1 MPAALGG
8 EPLADGREATRWLR
22 HHIKMQGAWAAISGL
37 QNMLHNT
44 IEANVIHRNIVI
56 SACAS
61 VAAWSSAWALLKNFR
76 AASVEATA
84 ISYGAALAS
93 VKHGWHHALALS
105 DALLLCGL
113 SSNSIIMTSVAAALQ
128 QGLQWQRSLVLA
140 TGSRALPPS
149 VICHNALASAYGKCA
164 LWPAALQIL
173 MAQKSLAMQP
183 DASTVGTATD
193 AFACSS
199 LWKSALHIL
208 HGMMG
213 WQIRCHQIAYH
224 SAASACAAERCW
236 KEVYGLLECMALR
249 LTELTA
255 RSFNVAISTLPD
267 RANWSDASALLE
279 VLSSKALKPSTVS
292 FNSQVDASG
301 RDWSSSVAILE
312 TMKAED
318 TAPDRLS
325 CNSALSTC
333 SSDEAWQMALSI
345 AGQSHRHEPLDVI
358 GMNSAACACQR
369 HWEEVLNLIAGL
381 LPKTVLPSPISL
393 NTVLSSCE
401 RCLQWPQALAILRS
415 WPQLRTRKDII
426 SYNSSISACE
436 PSWTQGLECFSDVL
450 RNQLLPDL
458 VTYNAACHSSSPAS
472 WLSSLMIFSHLNHS
486 KLAADKISC
495 GTVLDACSLG
505 FSWGGALQTLLQM
518 HSQTLRANTWTVS
531 SAVSSCEMSLHPSA
545 ALGSV
550 LRFRS

>member
-1 MPAALGG
+1 
-8 EPLADGREATRWLR
+8 
-22 HHIKMQGAWAAISGL
+22 MQGAWAAISGL
-37 QNMLHNT
+37 QNMLRNT

-61 VAAWSSAWALLKNFR
+61 VAAWSSAWAVLKNFR

-84 ISYGAALAS
+84 ISHGAAVAS
-93 VKHGWHHALALS
+93 MKHGWHHALALS

-113 SSNSIIMTSVAAALQ
+113 RSNSIIMTSVAAALQ

-140 TGSRALPPS
+140 VGSRALPPS
-149 VICHNALASAYGKCA
+149 VICQNALASTYGKVA
-164 LWPAALQIL
+164 LWPATLHIL

-193 AFACSS
+193 AFTCSR

-208 HGMMG
+208 HGMMD
-213 WQIRCHQIAYH
+213 WEIRCHQIAYH
-224 SAASACAAERCW
+224 SAASACAADRCW
-236 KEVYGLLECMALR
+236 REVYRLLECMALR

-255 RSFNVAISTLPD
+255 RSFNVAISTLPET
-267 RANWSDASALLE
+267 AKWSDAFALLE
-279 VLSSKALKPSTVS
+279 ALSSKALEPSTVS
-292 FNSQVDASG
+292 FNSVDASRG
-301 RDWSSSVAILE
+301 HNWTSSVAILE
-312 TMKAED
+312 TMRAED

-345 AGQSHRHEPLDVI
+345 ADQSHRHESLDVI

-381 LPKTVLPSPISL
+381 LPNTVRPSSISL

-401 RCLQWPQALAILRS
+401 RCLQWPQALWILRS
-415 WPQLRTRKDII
+415 WPELRTRKDII

-436 PSWTQGLECFSDVL
+436 PSWTQGLECFSAVL

-458 VTYNAACHSSSPAS
+458 VTYNAACHSSCPAS

-486 KLAADKISC
+486 KLAADKVSC

-505 FSWGGALQTLLQM
+505 FSWGGALQTLQQM
-518 HSQTLRANTWTVS
+518 HGQTLRANSWTIS
-531 SAVSSCEMSLHPSA
+531 SAVSSCEMSLHPST
-545 ALGSV
+545 ALGFV
-550 LRFRS
+550 LRSVANLRPKRLDDTG

>member
-1 MPAALGG
+1 
-8 EPLADGREATRWLR
+8 
-22 HHIKMQGAWAAISGL
+22 MQGAWAAISGL
-37 QNMLHNT
+37 QNMLRNT

-61 VAAWSSAWALLKNFR
+61 VAAWSSAWAVLKNFR
-76 AASVEATA
+76 VASVEATA
-84 ISYGAALAS
+84 ISYGAAVAS
-93 VKHGWHHALALS
+93 MKHGWHHALALS

-113 SSNSIIMTSVAAALQ
+113 RSNSIIMTSVAAALQ

-140 TGSRALPPS
+140 VGSRALPPS
-149 VICHNALASAYGKCA
+149 VICQNALASTYGKVA
-164 LWPAALQIL
+164 LWPAALHIL

-193 AFACSS
+193 AFACSR

-208 HGMMG
+208 HGMMD
-213 WQIRCHQIAYH
+213 WEIRCHQIAYH
-224 SAASACAAERCW
+224 SAASACAADRCW
-236 KEVYGLLECMALR
+236 REVYRLLECMALR

-255 RSFNVAISTLPD
+255 RSFNVAISTLPET
-267 RANWSDASALLE
+267 AKWSDAFALLE
-279 VLSSKALKPSTVS
+279 ALSSKALEPSTVS
-292 FNSQVDASG
+292 FNSVDASRG
-301 RDWSSSVAILE
+301 HNWTSSVAILE
-312 TMKAED
+312 TMRAED

-345 AGQSHRHEPLDVI
+345 ADQSHRHESLDVI

-369 HWEEVLNLIAGL
+369 HWEEVLNLIAG
-381 LPKTVLPSPISL
+381 
-393 NTVLSSCE
+393 
-401 RCLQWPQALAILRS
+401 
-415 WPQLRTRKDII
+415 TRKDII

-436 PSWTQGLECFSDVL
+436 PCWTQGLECFSAVL

-486 KLAADKISC
+486 TLAADKVSC
-495 GTVLDACSLG
+495 GTALDACSLG
-505 FSWGGALQTLLQM
+505 FSWGGALQTFQQM
-518 HSQTLRANTWTVS
+518 QGQTLRANSWTIS
-531 SAVSSCEMSLHPSA
+531 SAVSSCEMSLHPST
-545 ALGSV
+545 ALGFV
-550 LRFRS
+550 LRSVANLRPKRLDDTG

>member
-1 MPAALGG
+1 
-8 EPLADGREATRWLR
+8 
-22 HHIKMQGAWAAISGL
+22 MQGAWAAISGL
-37 QNMLHNT
+37 QNMLRNT

-61 VAAWSSAWALLKNFR
+61 VAAWSSAWAVLKNFR

-84 ISYGAALAS
+84 ISYGAAVAS
-93 VKHGWHHALALS
+93 VKHGWHRALALS
-105 DALLLCGL
+105 DALLLYGL
-113 SSNSIIMTSVAAALQ
+113 RSNSIIMTSVAAAMQ

-140 TGSRALPPS
+140 AGSRALPPS
-149 VICHNALASAYGKCA
+149 VICQNALASAYGKCA
-164 LWPAALQIL
+164 LWPAALHIL
-173 MAQKSLAMQP
+173 MAQKSVAMQP

-193 AFACSS
+193 AFACSR

-208 HGMMG
+208 HGMMD

-224 SAASACAAERCW
+224 SAASACAADRCW
-236 KEVYGLLECMALR
+236 REVYGLLERMAFR

-255 RSFNVAISTLPD
+255 RSFNVAISTLPET
-267 RANWSDASALLE
+267 AKWSDAFALLE
-279 VLSSKALKPSTVS
+279 ALSSKALEPSTVS
-292 FNSQVDASG
+292 FNSKVDACG
-301 RDWSSSVAILE
+301 HWASSVAILE
-312 TMKAED
+312 TMRAED

-345 AGQSHRHEPLDVI
+345 AGQSHQHESLDVI
-358 GMNSAACACQR
+358 GMDSAACACQR

-381 LPKTVLPSPISL
+381 LPKTVRPSHLARSQWNSCML
-393 NTVLSSCE
+393 NLLEYS
-401 RCLQWPQALAILRS
+401 ILEDS
-415 WPQLRTRKDII
+415 ALRTRKDII

-436 PSWTQGLECFSDVL
+436 QSWTQGLECFSAVL

-486 KLAADKISC
+486 KLAADKVSC

-505 FSWGGALQTLLQM
+505 FSWGGALQTLQQM
-518 HSQTLRANTWTVS
+518 HGQTLRANAWTIS
-531 SAVSSCEMSLHPSA
+531 SAVRSCEMSLHPST
-545 ALGSV
+545 ALGFV
-550 LRFRS
+550 LRS